1 MTRYGQFCL
10 RLWRLAALGL
20 AAWLIHLSAA
30 RLDSGDAIIS
40 LGEARAYFPT
50 AARLSPRDARR
61 GGQTVFDSSGTSL
74 GYVVATSP
82 ETDDLVGYAGPS
94 NLRVALDAAG
104 RVIGVDLISSG
115 DTRAHVEEVRRNS
128 SFWKQ
133 FLGWMPAT
141 QKPPKVEGVGG
152 STLTSL
158 AMAES
163 VERKLAGKTPSLRFP
178 DAVTLEE
185 VRVLFTNAA
194 SFSPDPAREGWFSV
208 HDVRGASLGRV
219 VRTSPHS
226 DNVRGHGGP
235 TESLAALGPDGLSV
249 TAVRLRKSYDTADYV
264 DRVREDDGFLRQL
277 AGRTMEEWARIDFKR
292 AGIEG
297 VSGATETSYAVAEGL
312 RRRFAAEMAPAARP
326 RAMLK
331 ARDWALLG
339 VVAGA
344 VVMAFTSLRGR
355 RWARLG
361 WQAALV
367 GVFGLWIGDLLSMAL
382 FAGWARNGVAW
393 QTAPV
398 LVLLGAVALLVPWGT
413 RRQIYCHH
421 LCPHG
426 AAQEWLG
433 HFKKLH
439 RRVPKSADAALR
451 VLPGL
456 LLAGAFLVA
465 VAGLKFDLA
474 NVEPFDAWTL
484 RGAAAVSAV
493 LAIAGLAASLFVPMA
508 YCRYGCPTGALL
520 KFIRT
525 TGGDDWFGARDWF
538 AVVSLLIALV
548 ISRVNAGTGETSDT
562 ILRGGGFGTTWSVI
576 LRGGPNAAA
585 LRANIADEV
594 ERIEGTLSHWRTN
607 SVTAQFNA
615 ATTTQPMEVPAEL
628 AAVVARAQRI
638 SLVSD
643 GAFDI
648 TVAPLVQA
656 FGYGPGGAPARLPND
671 DELNQ
676 LRARVGWKKLAA
688 DTNENTLR
696 KSAPRLQIDLGGI
709 LQGYAAD
716 RIAALLDAAGQTNYL
731 IDVGGELLARGEWM
745 VAVEDPRRAALLRR
759 VVLRDSALATS
770 GTYRTARGGGEL
782 RPGHLVDPATGHAAS
797 HDTVLVS
804 VVHPS
809 CAVADAWATA
819 LIVAGADRAAALAAT
834 NGIEFLAV
842 RGTNGLR
849 TSSTPGFPPMR

>member
-1 MTRYGQFCL
+1 MPNASQTAL
-10 RLWRLAALGL
+10 RLWRLAALAV
-20 AAWLIHLSAA
+20 AAWLIHFSAA

-40 LGEARAYFPT
+40 LGEARAYFPA
-50 AARLSPRDARR
+50 AARLSPRDSKR

-74 GYVVATSP
+74 GYVVTTSP

-94 NLRVALDAAG
+94 NLRIALDATG
-104 RVIGVDLISSG
+104 RVIGVELLSSG
-115 DTRAHVEEVRRNS
+115 DTRAHVEEVRRNAP
-128 SFWKQ
+128 FWKQ
-133 FLGWMPAT
+133 FAGWMPAT
-141 QKPPKVEGVGG
+141 QQPPKVDGVGG

-185 VRVLFTNAA
+185 VRALFTNAA
-194 SFSPDPAREGWFSV
+194 SFSPDGMRDGWFTV
-208 HDVRGASLGRV
+208 NDARGTLLGRV
-219 VRTSPHS
+219 VRTSPYS

-235 TESLAALGPDGLSV
+235 TESLAALGPDGRGV
-249 TAVRLRKSYDTADYV
+249 IAVRLRRSYDTADYV

-277 AGRTMEEWARIDFKR
+277 AGRTVAEWAQIDFKR

-312 RRRFAAEMAPAARP
+312 RRRFIAEMAPPAPTRG
-326 RAMLK
+326 MLK

-339 VVAGA
+339 VLAGA
-344 VVMAFTSLRGR
+344 AVMAFSSLRGHK
-355 RWARLG
+355 WARLG
-361 WQAALV
+361 WQAVLI
-367 GVFGLWIGDLLSMAL
+367 GVFGMWIGDLLSVAM

-393 QTAPV
+393 QTAPA

-433 HFKKLH
+433 HFKRLH
-439 RRVPKSADAALR
+439 WRVPKSADAALR

-465 VAGLKFDLA
+465 VAGFKCDLA
-474 NVEPFDAWTL
+474 GVEPFDAWTL
-484 RGAAAVSAV
+484 RGAAMASA
-493 LAIAGLAASLFVPMA
+493 AIAVAGLVAALFVPQA

-520 KFIRT
+520 KFVRT
-525 TGGDDWFGARDWF
+525 TGGDDRFGARDWF
-538 AVVSLLIALV
+538 AVAALV
-548 ISRVNAGTGETSDT
+548 VALVVSRFNVGAGASSET
-562 ILRGGGFGTTWSVI
+562 ILRGGGFGTTWSVT
-576 LRGGPNAAA
+576 LHGTTNAAA
-585 LRANIADEV
+585 LRAAIADEV
-594 ERIEGTLSHWRTN
+594 ERIESTLSHWRTN
-607 SVTAQFNA
+607 SATAQFNA

-628 AAVVARAQRI
+628 AA
-638 SLVSD
+638 LVSRGQQISRASA
-643 GAFDI
+643 GAFDL
-648 TVAPLVQA
+648 TVAPLVKA
-656 FGYGPGGAPARLPND
+656 YGHGPGGAPAQPPGD
-671 DELNQ
+671 DELAR
-676 LRARVGWKKLAA
+676 LRARVGWGRLAA

-696 KSAPRLQIDLGGI
+696 KSEPRLQIDLGGI
-709 LQGYAAD
+709 LQGHAAD

-731 IDVGGELLARGEWM
+731 IDVGGELLARGAWT
-745 VAVEDPRRAALLRR
+745 VAVEDPRRAGAVLRR
-759 VVLRDSALATS
+759 VVLRDAALATS
-770 GTYRTARGGGEL
+770 GTYRAAKAGAESSRS
-782 RPGHLVDPATGHAAS
+782 HLIDPATGRPVA

-809 CAVADAWATA
+809 CAAADAWATA
-819 LIVAGADRAAALAAT
+819 LLVAGADRAVTFAGT
-834 NGIEFLAV
+834 NGVEFLAV

-849 TSSTPGFPPMR
+849 SSTPGFPAAR